1 MIFGITDIS
10 PEILPPVKLSSSKI
24 SKSEEDESKPKE
36 ENIEG
41 RFFIKD
47 KLCALGLA
55 DVSNKSDDYILNA
68 CQIIVIVFRDTMPDL
83 EKSLI
88 QLCKSINMSNNSF

>member
-1 MIFGITDIS
+1 MYQKHLYLKYHLITGITEPS
-10 PEILPPVKLSSSKI
+10 PEVLPPVKLSSSKI
-24 SKSEEDESKPKE
+24 SNAEEGDESKPKE

-55 DVSNKSDDYILNA
+55 DVSIKSDDYILNA
-68 CQIIVIVFRDTMPDL
+68 C
-83 EKSLI
+83 
-88 QLCKSINMSNNSF
+88 